1 MNSSNC
7 VRSAVTEAGA
17 GDVVRPPAGSSS
29 REPSLSELVDAAEAS
44 GDWDPVC
51 YYIHNLEWPVRDGFT
66 PAEEQLDLAV
76 RCEASIEAPTPISR
90 RQIDEA
96 VRCARHDGSSWERI
110 AELLGSSV
118 EDAQDAYPDADD
130 PAKYAA
136 VVARVAAELEADP
149 YYLGPIP
156 EVPDVP
162 PADARS
168 ASDGRA
174 SGVGRRRRGAWRG

>member
-1 MNSSNC
+1 MTSGNQLLA
-7 VRSAVTEAGA
+7 AVAEADPR
-17 GDVVRPPAGSSS
+17 DVVHPPAERSS
-29 REPSLSELVDAAEAS
+29 REPSLSDWVNAAEAS

-51 YYIHNLEWPVRDGFT
+51 CHIHNLEWPVRDGFT
-66 PAEEQLDLAV
+66 AAEEQLDLAV

-118 EDAQDAYPDADD
+118 EEAQDACPDADD

-162 PADARS
+162 PADAQS
-168 ASDGRA
+168 ASGA
-174 SGVGRRRRGAWRG
+174 STTG

>member
-1 MNSSNC
+1 MNSSNQ
-7 VRSAVTEAGA
+7 VRAAVTEADLDEA
-17 GDVVRPPAGSSS
+17 VRPPTERGS

-51 YYIHNLEWPVRDGFT
+51 CHIHNLEWPVRDGFT
-66 PAEEQLDLAV
+66 AAEEQLDLAV
-76 RCEASIEAPTPISR
+76 HCEASIEAPTPISR
-90 RQIDEA
+90 RQVDEA

-118 EDAQDAYPDADD
+118 EEAQDAYPDADD

-156 EVPDVP
+156 EVPGVP
-162 PADARS
+162 LAKAQSPSGAS
-168 ASDGRA
+168 ATE
-174 SGVGRRRRGAWRG
+174 